1 MMSAQESIKTV
12 PFRVS
17 PSVHQTVE
25 DVGAKEPI
33 SAAAFAM
40 SLFKLHNEYAGGS
53 AASLQLEETAARRMP
68 QEWLSDIETL
78 FDPKRIQ
85 SASASSSVKFESVDQ
100 GLDYPTL
107 HGRLV
112 IIGLCLLD
120 APLREQLN
128 RAGRF
133 APLEKELREPLPAIL
148 TARGRELYEST
159 LGMDGYSDSVPNWS
173 DDPLLHPDQDLL
185 GRAAFARFLAKRIA
199 GVALESGAYS
209 MHVYGPWGAGKSSL
223 LNFLRQELEQ
233 PTAAGRRWLVVEFN
247 AWRHQHIQPP
257 WWSLMDRIF
266 RETKSSLSRWG
277 RFHEYWWRFSTGRLQ
292 YILAAIVLAWLL
304 AVGLSFVPGTSAP
317 RLKPFAETAES
328 FSKIF
333 AVVATIWGGILAVN
347 RSLLFGAAHAAQ
359 SYAELTNDPT
369 SEIRRRFAGLVENL
383 RPARVAVLI
392 DDLDRCQSRY
402 VVDLLEGVQTLFR
415 EAPVVFVVA
424 ADRHWLNACY
434 EEVYEKLRPRIYEP
448 GKPLGM
454 LFLEKAFRFS
464 TPMPGLPDDLRKEY
478 WEYLLQLAPREHG
491 AEAAAARDKARNEV
505 ANTGSEGA
513 VLDLVDNS
521 RQRPFLE
528 QRALRE
534 EAAIRLAAPEIL
546 RRLEHTLKSYGQL
559 LEPNPRAM
567 KLLVNSYSANRAL
580 AILSEL
586 DIDGRAGLPQTRTAT
601 RALKMHVGPAAF

>member
-1 MMSAQESIKTV
+1 
-12 PFRVS
+12 
-17 PSVHQTVE
+17 
-25 DVGAKEPI
+25 
-33 SAAAFAM
+33 
-40 SLFKLHNEYAGGS
+40 
-53 AASLQLEETAARRMP
+53 
-68 QEWLSDIETL
+68 
-78 FDPKRIQ
+78 
-85 SASASSSVKFESVDQ
+85 
-100 GLDYPTL
+100 
-107 HGRLV
+107 
-112 IIGLCLLD
+112 
-120 APLREQLN
+120 
-128 RAGRF
+128 
-133 APLEKELREPLPAIL
+133 
-148 TARGRELYEST
+148 
-159 LGMDGYSDSVPNWS
+159 
-173 DDPLLHPDQDLL
+173 
-185 GRAAFARFLAKRIA
+185 
-199 GVALESGAYS
+199 
-209 MHVYGPWGAGKSSL
+209 
-223 LNFLRQELEQ
+223 
-233 PTAAGRRWLVVEFN
+233 
-247 AWRHQHIQPP
+247 
-257 WWSLMDRIF
+257 
-266 RETKSSLSRWG
+266 
-277 RFHEYWWRFSTGRLQ
+277 
-292 YILAAIVLAWLL
+292 VLAWIL
-304 AVGLSFVPGTSAP
+304 AVGLSSVPSTPPG
-317 RLKPFAETAES
+317 LKRFAETAED

-333 AVVATIWGGILAVN
+333 AVVATIWGGILAAN

-369 SEIRRRFAGLVENL
+369 SEIKRRFAGLVEKL

-434 EEVYEKLRPRIYEP
+434 EEVYEKLQPRIYEP
-448 GKPLGM
+448 GKPLGT

-478 WEYLLQLAPREHG
+478 WEYLLQLAPKEHG

-513 VLDLVDNS
+513 VLNLVDNS

-546 RRLEHTLKSYGQL
+546 RRLEHTLKPYGQL

-586 DIDGRAGLPQTRTAT
+586 DIETHQLALWTVLSTRWPQLADYLVGHPEMVDTISQPEIAGLPDWLNAL
-601 RALKMHVGPAAF
+601 RAETSVRQVIKGDANRPPLSMKTLRQCAQIWSS